1 LYGLPD
7 AEQENFCIGK
17 RVMSTMSGNASREV
31 RGALRSCRAAFTWVG
46 VFSGVINILMLTSSI
61 YMLQVYDRVLA
72 SRSVSTLIG
81 LSLIALAAFLLQGAL
96 DSLRGRMLSR
106 IGARFD
112 ELLCGRVYEL
122 ITVLPLKGPRS
133 IGGPQPVRDLDQVRG
148 FLSSLGPTA
157 LFDMPF
163 MPLFFLGCFLIHS
176 LLGWLAI
183 AGGAV
188 IVGLTLLTEARS
200 RLPSKYLTQSTTERH
215 ALVEVS
221 RRNAEV
227 VRALGMRGTLA
238 ARFKDVNAHHVMH
251 GLRASD
257 ATGGI
262 GAMAKV
268 FRMILQSAG
277 LGLGAYLVIRGE
289 LSGGGMI
296 ASSILMSRAL
306 APIEIAV
313 ANWRGFISA
322 REGYARLQQSLA
334 LLGPAQRERLS
345 LPAPA
350 RVLVTQNVM
359 VGAPGTEQPIVLDAS
374 FQVTAGQGLGV
385 IGPSASGKS
394 TLARALVGVW
404 PTLRGE
410 VRLDGATLD
419 QWDADA
425 LGLHVGYLPQD
436 VELFEGTVA
445 ENIARFRRDA
455 SSETIVAAARAAGA
469 HDMILQLP
477 AGYDTRIGE
486 NGATLSGGQRQ
497 RIALARALF
506 GDPFLVVL
514 DEPNASLDGAGDEAL
529 NSAILGVRERGGIV
543 IVITHRPSALANVDL
558 MAVMEAGRIK
568 AFGPRAEVMKSVM
581 QRSVT
586 VPAAVPYGAPQP
598 AHLREARL

>member
-1 LYGLPD
+1 
-7 AEQENFCIGK
+7 
-17 RVMSTMSGNASREV
+17 M
-31 RGALRSCRAAFTWVG
+31 
-46 VFSGVINILMLTSSI
+46 
-61 YMLQVYDRVLA
+61 
-72 SRSVSTLIG
+72 
-81 LSLIALAAFLLQGAL
+81 
-96 DSLRGRMLSR
+96 
-106 IGARFD
+106 
-112 ELLCGRVYEL
+112 
-122 ITVLPLKGPRS
+122 
-133 IGGPQPVRDLDQVRG
+133 PV
-148 FLSSLGPTA
+148 
-157 LFDMPF
+157 
-163 MPLFFLGCFLIHS
+163 FFLGCFLIHS
-176 LLGWLAI
+176 LLGWLAV

-200 RLPSKYLTQSTTERH
+200 RAPSKHVTQSATERH
-215 ALVEVS
+215 SLAEVS

-227 VRALGMRGTLA
+227 IRALGMRGTLA
-238 ARFKDVNAHHVMH
+238 ARFEDVNARHVMH

-257 ATGGI
+257 AISGI

-322 REGYARLQQSLA
+322 REGYARLQQSLT

-345 LPAPA
+345 LPAPVRILA
-350 RVLVTQNVM
+350 AQDVV
-359 VGAPGTEQPIVLDAS
+359 VGAPGSGQPIVLDAS
-374 FQVTAGQGLGV
+374 FQIAAGQGLGL

-425 LGLHVGYLPQD
+425 LGPHIGYLPQD

-445 ENIARFRRDA
+445 ENIARFRPDA
-455 SSETIVAAARAAGA
+455 SSESIVAAASAAGA

-477 AGYDTRIGE
+477 AGYDTHIGE
-486 NGATLSGGQRQ
+486 NGAMLSGGQRQ

-514 DEPNASLDGAGDEAL
+514 DEPNSSLDGAGDEAL
-529 NSAILGVRERGGIV
+529 NSAILRVRERGGIV

-558 MAVMEAGRIK
+558 MAIMEAGRIK

-581 QRSVT
+581 QRSVA
-586 VPAAVPYGAPQP
+586 VPATAPSSVPPPG
-598 AHLREARL
+598 HLREVRS

>member
-1 LYGLPD
+1 MARD
-7 AEQENFCIGK
+7 A
-17 RVMSTMSGNASREV
+17 SGEV
-31 RGALRSCRAAFTWVG
+31 REALKGCRAAFVLVG
-46 VFSGVINILMLTSSI
+46 VFSGVINVLMLTSSI

-81 LSLIALAAFLLQGAL
+81 LSVIALVAFLLQGAL
-96 DSLRGRMLSR
+96 DGLRNRMLSR

-112 ELLCGRVYEL
+112 ELLSGRVYEL
-122 ITVLPLKGPRS
+122 ITVLPLKGARS
-133 IGGPQPVRDLDQVRG
+133 IGGAQPIRDLDQVRG
-148 FLSSLGPTA
+148 FLSGLGPTA

-163 MPLFFLGCFLIHS
+163 MPVFFLGCFLIHS
-176 LLGWLAI
+176 LLGWLAV

-200 RLPSKYLTQSTTERH
+200 RAPSKYVMQSATERH
-215 ALVEVS
+215 SLAEVS

-227 VRALGMRGTLA
+227 IRALGMRGTLA
-238 ARFKDVNAHHVMH
+238 ARFEDVNARHVMH

-257 ATGGI
+257 AISGI

-322 REGYARLQQSLA
+322 REGYARLQQSLT

-345 LPAPA
+345 LPAPVRILA
-350 RVLVTQNVM
+350 AQDLV
-359 VGAPGTEQPIVLDAS
+359 VGAPGSGQPIVLDAS
-374 FQVTAGQGLGV
+374 FQIAAGQGLGL

-404 PTLRGE
+404 PTLHGE

-425 LGLHVGYLPQD
+425 LGPHIGYLPQD

-445 ENIARFRRDA
+445 ENIARFRPDA
-455 SSETIVAAARAAGA
+455 SSESIVAAASAAGA

-477 AGYDTRIGE
+477 AGYDTHIGE
-486 NGATLSGGQRQ
+486 NGAMLSGGQRQ

-514 DEPNASLDGAGDEAL
+514 DEPNSSLDGAGDEAL
-529 NSAILGVRERGGIV
+529 NSAILRVRERGGIV

-558 MAVMEAGRIK
+558 MAIMEAGRIK

-581 QRSVT
+581 QRSVA
-586 VPAAVPYGAPQP
+586 VPATAPSSIPQP
-598 AHLREARL
+598 GHLREVRS

>member
-1 LYGLPD
+1 MARD
-7 AEQENFCIGK
+7 A
-17 RVMSTMSGNASREV
+17 SGEV
-31 RGALRSCRAAFTWVG
+31 REALKSCRAAVVLVG
-46 VFSGVINILMLTSSI
+46 VFSGVINVLMLTSSI

-81 LSLIALAAFLLQGAL
+81 LSVIALVAFLLQGAL
-96 DSLRGRMLSR
+96 DGLRNRMLSR

-112 ELLCGRVYEL
+112 ELLSGRVYEL
-122 ITVLPLKGPRS
+122 ITVLPLKGARS
-133 IGGPQPVRDLDQVRG
+133 IGGAQPIRDLDQVRG
-148 FLSSLGPTA
+148 FLSGLGPTA

-163 MPLFFLGCFLIHS
+163 MPVFFLGCFLIHS
-176 LLGWLAI
+176 LLGWLAV

-200 RLPSKYLTQSTTERH
+200 RAPSKYVMQSATERH
-215 ALVEVS
+215 SLAEVS

-227 VRALGMRGTLA
+227 IRALGMRGTLA
-238 ARFKDVNAHHVMH
+238 ARFEDVNARHVMH

-257 ATGGI
+257 AISGI

-322 REGYARLQQSLA
+322 REGYARLQQSLT

-345 LPAPA
+345 LPAPVRILA
-350 RVLVTQNVM
+350 AQDVV
-359 VGAPGTEQPIVLDAS
+359 VGAPGSGQPIVLDAS
-374 FQVTAGQGLGV
+374 FQIAAGQGLGL

-425 LGLHVGYLPQD
+425 LGPHIGYLPQD

-455 SSETIVAAARAAGA
+455 SSESIVAAASAAGA

-477 AGYDTRIGE
+477 AGYDTHIGE
-486 NGATLSGGQRQ
+486 NGAMLSGGQRQ

-514 DEPNASLDGAGDEAL
+514 DEPNSSLDGAGDEAL
-529 NSAILGVRERGGIV
+529 NSAILRVRERGGVV

-558 MAVMEAGRIK
+558 MAIMEAGRIK

-581 QRSVT
+581 QRSVA
-586 VPAAVPYGAPQP
+586 VPATAPSSIPQP
-598 AHLREARL
+598 GHLREVRS

>member
-1 LYGLPD
+1 MGHLMLSRRTPASAGKVMRTMARD
-7 AEQENFCIGK
+7 A
-17 RVMSTMSGNASREV
+17 SGEV
-31 RGALRSCRAAFTWVG
+31 REALKSCRAAFVLVG
-46 VFSGVINILMLTSSI
+46 VFSGVINVLMLTSSI

-81 LSLIALAAFLLQGAL
+81 LSVIALVAFLLQGAL
-96 DSLRGRMLSR
+96 DGLRNRMLSR

-112 ELLCGRVYEL
+112 ELLSGRVYEL
-122 ITVLPLKGPRS
+122 ITVLPLKGARS
-133 IGGPQPVRDLDQVRG
+133 IGGAQPIRDLDQVRG
-148 FLSSLGPTA
+148 FLSGLGPTA

-163 MPLFFLGCFLIHS
+163 MPVFFLGCFLIHS
-176 LLGWLAI
+176 LLGWLAV

-200 RLPSKYLTQSTTERH
+200 RAPSKHVTQSATERH
-215 ALVEVS
+215 SLAEVS

-227 VRALGMRGTLA
+227 IRALGMRGTLA
-238 ARFKDVNAHHVMH
+238 ARFEDVNTRHVMH

-257 ATGGI
+257 AISGI

-322 REGYARLQQSLA
+322 REGYARLQQSLT

-345 LPAPA
+345 LPAPVRILA
-350 RVLVTQNVM
+350 AQDLV
-359 VGAPGTEQPIVLDAS
+359 VGAPGSGQPIVLDAS
-374 FQVTAGQGLGV
+374 FQIAAGQGLGL

-425 LGLHVGYLPQD
+425 LGPHIGYLPQD

-445 ENIARFRRDA
+445 ENIARFRPDA
-455 SSETIVAAARAAGA
+455 SSESIVAAASAAGA

-477 AGYDTRIGE
+477 AGYDTHIGE
-486 NGATLSGGQRQ
+486 NGAMLSGGQRQ

-514 DEPNASLDGAGDEAL
+514 DEPNSSLDGAGDEAL
-529 NSAILGVRERGGIV
+529 NSAILRVRERGGIV

-558 MAVMEAGRIK
+558 MAIMEAGRIK

-581 QRSVT
+581 QRSVA
-586 VPAAVPYGAPQP
+586 VPATAPSSIPQP
-598 AHLREARL
+598 GHLREVRS